1 MFYKLKTK
9 LLLIAALFLVFLG
22 VKLFVN
28 SSLWQTDVSFNLYFI
43 NNELSVDNL
52 DCTEVFPVS
61 REELLPPHTNR
72 QLLVI
77 NSLIKGLTETEKDS
91 GYSSLIDPET
101 KVNSVAVDN
110 EIIIVDLSEA
120 LENNS
125 GGSCRA
131 EAIRSQIENTLKQF
145 EGIEKVVISVNA
157 DFDNILQP

>member
-1 MFYKLKTK
+1 MFSKLKTK

-22 VKLFVN
+22 LKLFVN
-28 SSLWQTDVSFNLYFI
+28 SSLWQTDLSFNLYFI
-43 NNELSVDNL
+43 NNELSADNL
-52 DCTEVFPVS
+52 DCTEVFPVT
-61 REELLPPHTNR
+61 RKELLPLHADR
-72 QLLVI
+72 KLLVL
-77 NSLIKGLTETEKDS
+77 NSLIKGVTETEKDS
-91 GYSSLIDPET
+91 GYYSLIDPET

-145 EGIEKVVISVNA
+145 EGIEKVLISVNG
-157 DFDNILQP
+157 DFDNVLQP